1 MSTTPDVI
9 SEPLTMEE
17 NLRFTIKPLAKEYEI
32 FWKLY
37 KKQQDC
43 YWRAEEINFSK
54 DSQDYD
60 TLTPDEQYF
69 IKMVL
74 AFFAA
79 SDGIVNFN
87 LRTRFLKEFAITEV
101 QVCYGWQLMMENI
114 HGEIYSD
121 MLINIIKDSAERT
134 HLFNAIKEIPA
145 VKTMADWAFKWI
157 QSDASIGQRII
168 AFAIVEG
175 IFFSG
180 AFAAIFWL
188 KKQRGNGGLFMEGLI
203 KSNRFISRDEG
214 LHCCFACVL
223 YSCIKTRVPVETV
236 VDMFRDAVAISQKF
250 MTDSIKCQMIGMSA
264 EHMNQYIEYV
274 ADRMLVYLNYEKIY
288 NGGNPFD
295 FMETIGLLSKD
306 NFFETR
312 PDGYQTAHNEDNRA
326 DWKFTIEEDF

>member
-1 MSTTPDVI
+1 MSLP
-9 SEPLTMEE
+9 EPLTIED
-17 NLRFTIKPLAKEYEI
+17 NLRFTIKPLATEYEI
-32 FWKLY
+32 FWQLY
-37 KKQQDC
+37 KKQQNC
-43 YWRAEEINFSK
+43 YWRAEEINFAK
-54 DSQDYD
+54 DYEHYC
-60 TLTPDEQYF
+60 TLSPDEQYF
-69 IKMVL
+69 IKQIL

-87 LRTRFLKEFAITEV
+87 LRTRFLKEFTITEV

-114 HGEIYSD
+114 HGEVYSD
-121 MLINIIKDSAERT
+121 MLMEIIKDPLERT
-134 HLFNAIKEIPA
+134 HLFNAIKEVPA

-157 QSDASIGQRII
+157 QSSASIGQRII

-188 KKQRGNGGLFMEGLI
+188 KKQRGAGALFMEGLV
-203 KSNRFISRDEG
+203 KSNIFISRDEG

-223 YSCIKTRVPVETV
+223 YSFIKNRVPVDV
-236 VDMFRDAVAISQKF
+236 VNDMFKDAVKISQKF
-250 MTDSIKCQMIGMSA
+250 ITESIKCQMIGMSA

-274 ADRMLVYLNYEKIY
+274 ADRLLVYLNYDKIY
-288 NGGNPFD
+288 NSTNPFD

-312 PDGYQTAHNEDNRA
+312 PAGYQTAHNEENRA
-326 DWKFTIEEDF
+326 DWVFTIEEDF